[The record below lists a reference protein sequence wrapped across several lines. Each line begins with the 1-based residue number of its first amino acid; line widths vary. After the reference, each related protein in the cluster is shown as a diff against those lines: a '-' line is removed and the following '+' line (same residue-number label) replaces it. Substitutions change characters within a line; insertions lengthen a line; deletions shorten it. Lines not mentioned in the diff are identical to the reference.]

1 MAGSIRKD
9 FCGRPIPVVVVQG
22 FLGTS
27 GTWLWG
33 SFERYLNFHAQSP
46 RRTIFVDVGPVSSLH
61 DRACELYYALVGGTV
76 DYGAEH
82 SKAHNHARYGRH
94 IPQGQYPEW
103 SSTWPLHFVAHSI
116 GGPTCRPED
125 DFFPLM
131 PLLTVSAPFR
141 GTQLVYLLGE
151 RADAAP
157 AVRPLSVG
165 SVLGKWVHI
174 ISYISPLLPQVVDF
188 HADCRSLTYRD
199 ISFFSL
205 LKQLWK
211 SDWAESRDATPF
223 DVTFQ
228 AADERES
235 DGEGVIEPET
245 FYQSHVAVMTRQY
258 SKSSRMQMP
267 TLNHITSPM
276 MYICARLMGK
286 FDYSILRP
294 SPSFHQLD
302 DCVFTTGSETSMGE
316 EYWAN
321 DGVVPIFSQWHPLPC
336 RRDHCRHLET
346 TGQPDEDRLET
357 PRPGIW
363 YVNQEDDAHHMSLVP
378 LWTNTDRQKQWWKRL
393 GRWLSTV
400 EENR

>member
-1 MAGSIRKD
+1 MAGSIRTEH
-9 FCGRPIPVVVVQG
+9 FRGGPIPLVIVQG

-33 SFERYLNFHAQSP
+33 NFEHYLNLHTESP
-46 RRTIFVDVGPVSSLH
+46 RRTIFCWPRQSLH
-61 DRACELYYALVGGTV
+61 DRACELYYALVGGRV
-76 DYGAEH
+76 DYGLEH
-82 SKAHNHARYGRH
+82 SNAHNHARFGRQ
-94 IPQGQYPEW
+94 IMQGQFPEW
-103 SSTWPLHFVAHSI
+103 SPTRPLHFLAHSI
-116 GGPTCRPED
+116 GGPTVIK
-125 DFFPLM
+125 LHANTKM
-131 PLLTVSAPFR
+131 ILSINAISAPFR

-165 SVLGKWVHI
+165 SVLGKCVHI
-174 ISYISPLLPQVVDF
+174 LSYVSPFLPEVVDF
-188 HADCRSLTYRD
+188 HGDCRSLTYRD

-228 AADERES
+228 AADEREA
-235 DGEGVIEPET
+235 DGEGVNDPET
-245 FYQSHVAVMTRQY
+245 FYQSHVAVMTRRH
-258 SKSSRMQMP
+258 SKNSKAHMP
-267 TLNHITSPM
+267 TLNHITSPT
-276 MYICARLMGK
+276 MYIFARLLGK
-286 FDYSILRP
+286 FDYSIIRP
-294 SPSFHQLD
+294 SPSFLHQLD
-302 DCVFTTGSETSMGE
+302 DSVCAAESESSMGD

-336 RRDHCRHLET
+336 CHDHCRHLEPT
-346 TGQPDEDRLET
+346 YQQDKDRFAI
-357 PRPGIW
+357 PKPGIW

-378 LWTNTDRQKQWWKRL
+378 LL
-393 GRWLSTV
+393 GRWLSAV